1 MDQDS
6 PVEAV
11 RPKRKGSEKAATAE
25 QEEPRKFLIYHG
37 YRI

>member
-6 PVEAV
+6 PVEAT
-11 RPKRKGSEKAATAE
+11 RSKRKASEKAATAE
-25 QEEPRKFLIYHG
+25 QEEPRQFSICHS

>member
-6 PVEAV
+6 SVEAT
-11 RPKRKGSEKAATAE
+11 RSKRKGSEKAATAE
-25 QEEPRKFLIYHG
+25 QEEPRKVSICHY